1 MVAYVLSIAV
11 TAIVTSALTLYG
23 AWLAF
28 DRVFRARLEAE
39 IDARAEAFGQSL
51 REHVSEGV
59 RAGVS
64 NSIADLRRKASL
76 SGAART
82 GLDLFEDSINF
93 WFGPSKRKK

>member
-1 MVAYVLSIAV
+1 MVAYVLSIVV
-11 TAIVTSALTLYG
+11 TAIATSALTLYG

-28 DRVFRARLEAE
+28 DRVFKARLDAE
-39 IDARAEAFGQSL
+39 IDARAEAFGEAL

-64 NSIADLRRKASL
+64 NSIGDLRRKASL
-76 SGAART
+76 GSAART

-93 WFGPSKRKK
+93 WFGPPKRKK